1 MKQKD
6 VAMIIAIAFVSAI
19 VSLIVSRLLFST
31 PQNLQQQVQVVPA
44 ITANFPAPDS
54 RYFNSNSIDPTQ
66 LIQIGNNNNTNPF
79 NGSGQGL

>member
-6 VAMIIAIAFVSAI
+6 VAMIMVIAFVSAI
-19 VSLIVSRLLFST
+19 ISLVASRLLFT
-31 PQNLQQQVQVVPA
+31 APQNQEQQVEVVPA
-44 ITANFPAPDS
+44 ITADFPAPDS

-79 NGSGQGL
+79 DGSGGQ

>member
-6 VAMIIAIAFVSAI
+6 IAMIIVIAAVSAI
-19 VSLIVSRLLFST
+19 ISLVVSRLLFTT
-31 PQNLQQQVQVVPA
+31 PHNQQQRVEVVPA
-44 ITANFPAPDS
+44 ITASFPNPDS

-79 NGSGQGL
+79 NGTGQGQ

>member
-6 VAMIIAIAFVSAI
+6 VALIIVVVFISAVVSFFVSNFLFGSPANRQQKAEI
-19 VSLIVSRLLFST
+19 VQ
-31 PQNLQQQVQVVPA
+31 P
-44 ITANFPAPDS
+44 ITANFSQPDS

-79 NGSGQGL
+79 NGTGQ

>member
-6 VAMIIAIAFVSAI
+6 VAMIIVIAFVSAI
-19 VSLIVSRLLFST
+19 ISLVVSRLLFTT
-31 PQNLQQQVQVVPA
+31 PHNQQQQVEVVPA
-44 ITANFPAPDS
+44 ITANFPTPDS

-79 NGSGQGL
+79 NGSGQGQ

>member
-6 VAMIIAIAFVSAI
+6 VALIIVIAAVSAI
-19 VSLIVSRLLFST
+19 VSLVVSRLLFTS
-31 PQNLQQQVQVVPA
+31 PANRQQKVEVVPA
-44 ITANFPAPDS
+44 ITADFSMPDS

-79 NGSGQGL
+79 NGTGQ

>member
-6 VAMIIAIAFVSAI
+6 VALILVIVFISAVVSFFVS
-19 VSLIVSRLLFST
+19 ST
-31 PQNLQQQVQVVPA
+31 IFGSPSNRQQQAEVVDP
-44 ITANFPAPDS
+44 ITSSFPNPDP

-79 NGSGQGL
+79 SGSGH

>member
-6 VAMIIAIAFVSAI
+6 VAMIIVIAFVSAVI
-19 VSLIVSRLLFST
+19 SLVVSRFLFAA
-31 PQNLQQQVQVVPA
+31 PQNQQQLVEVVPQ
-44 ITANFPAPDS
+44 ISANFPMPDS

-79 NGSGQGL
+79 NGSGQGQ

>member
-6 VAMIIAIAFVSAI
+6 VALIIVIVFISAI
-19 VSLIVSRLLFST
+19 VSFVVSNMLFSS
-31 PQNLQQQVQVVPA
+31 PAKRQQQVEVVDA
-44 ITANFPAPDS
+44 INSTFATPDS

-79 NGSGQGL
+79 NGSGQ